1 MRMMEDMQVVE
12 NRGSG
17 ISAMLHAMRE
27 ANLEPPRFDDRRTS
41 FTITLH
47 NHTLMTP
54 QAIQWLNQF
63 SHLPLNDHQRL
74 ALVYLK
80 QNHDIDNQDYRRLNR
95 VDMMTAGQDLRGL
108 VQASLVEQAGFGRW
122 TKYRLK
128 ISEGESVKSALGEN
142 EEKVI
147 VRIQQR
153 GAVTN
158 AECRQ
163 ILGTNLTD
171 TSYLLKKMTE
181 KGLIKRVGKHRWTRY
196 ELP

>member
-1 MRMMEDMQVVE
+1 
-12 NRGSG
+12 
-17 ISAMLHAMRE
+17 
-27 ANLEPPRFDDRRTS
+27 
-41 FTITLH
+41 
-47 NHTLMTP
+47 
-54 QAIQWLNQF
+54 
-63 SHLPLNDHQRL
+63 
-74 ALVYLK
+74 
-80 QNHDIDNQDYRRLNR
+80 
-95 VDMMTAGQDLRGL
+95 MMTAGQDLRGL